1 MTNMSKIAIINLK
14 GGVGKSVT
22 ACNLACILA
31 EVYSRRILVVDLDK
45 QANSTKFF
53 NRFGDCNAPTMAE
66 VLMLQNKM
74 TDVIQHTEFP
84 GVDIAPS
91 NMSML
96 LANKNVMIDVRRPQ
110 ADRIKNALEP
120 LRSEYDYCLF
130 DCPPDIDMATINA
143 LVAADWVIIPVDCDE
158 WALDGLT
165 EIMDQVRDV
174 QHGYNRQLEV
184 MGVLATKYDRGRYSI
199 QTINQIANLD
209 IPAFR
214 NEDGSVMRINYS
226 VKVKEAKAA
235 HKPLHRY
242 TPNIPSSAQYKQL
255 ATAVKKIA
263 EGE

>member
-53 NRFGDCNAPTMAE
+53 NCFGDSNAPTMAD

-84 GVDIAPS
+84 NVDIAPS

-130 DCPPDIDMATINA
+130 AVHRNDDPIGRDKS
-143 LVAADWVIIPVDCDE
+143 V
-158 WALDGLT
+158 DGLT

-184 MGVLATKYDRGRYSI
+184 MGVLATKYDRGRYSM

-209 IPAFR
+209 LPTFR
-214 NEDGSVMRINYS
+214 NEDGSILRINYS

-242 TPNIPSSAQYKQL
+242 TPNIPSSAQYKKL
-255 ATAVKKIA
+255 AELVKKIA